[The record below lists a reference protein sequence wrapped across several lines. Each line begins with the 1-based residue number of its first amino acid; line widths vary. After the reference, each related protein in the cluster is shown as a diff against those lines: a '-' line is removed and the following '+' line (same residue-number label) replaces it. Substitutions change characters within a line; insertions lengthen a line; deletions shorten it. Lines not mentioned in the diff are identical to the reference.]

1 MTVDFT
7 YRTRVQHHPGQLAK
21 VMEAIA
27 DSGGLI
33 GEVQTV
39 ELTRGFSVRELTVEV
54 RDPDSANELRERI
67 NSVDGVEVEWCRDRA
82 LMLHEGGKLVVE
94 PTRRVETVQD
104 MRDVYT
110 PGVAR
115 ACEAI
120 ADDPD
125 AARRYTMIGRS
136 VAICTNGTRVLGLG
150 DIGPRAAMPVMEGKA
165 VFYCQLAGIS
175 AVPVLIDAAEPDAF
189 VETVVRIAPT
199 FGGIH
204 LEDISAPECFE
215 IESRLIDVLDQPV
228 MHDDVHGTAV
238 VALAAV
244 LSACRRTGTELEQ
257 STVGQLGLGA
267 AGYGI
272 SSLMVEAGAARVV
285 GFDPDE
291 GNAER
296 ARERGVDLA
305 SEEEVLEESDVLIA
319 TTGQPDSIAPDR
331 IRDGQVVLALS
342 NPEPEIDPDR
352 ALDSGAAFA
361 ADGSMVNNV
370 LGYPGIFRG
379 ALMAGAPRIDS
390 RMKLAAARVLAELSG
405 EDRMLPDALD
415 REVHERVA
423 EAVRDAAP
431 QREGAAT

>member
-7 YRTRVQHHPGQLAK
+7 YRARIEHRAGQLAK

-27 DSGGLI
+27 ASDGLI
-33 GEVQTV
+33 GEVRTI
-39 ELTRGFSVRELTVEV
+39 ELRRGFSVREFTVEV
-54 RDPDSANELRERI
+54 SDPDNADALRDRI
-67 NSVDGVEVEWCRDRA
+67 DSIDGVEVEWCRDRA
-82 LMLHEGGKLVVE
+82 LMLHEGGKLAVQ
-94 PTRRVETVQD
+94 PTRPVETPQD
-104 MRDVYT
+104 MRDIYT

-120 ADDPD
+120 AEDAD

-238 VALAAV
+238 VVLAAA
-244 LSACRRTGTELEQ
+244 LCACARTGTELGD
-257 STVGQLGLGA
+257 STVGHLGLGA

-272 SSLMVEAGAARVV
+272 ASLIVEAGAERVV
-285 GFDPDE
+285 GFD
-291 GNAER
+291 
-296 ARERGVDLA
+296 
-305 SEEEVLEESDVLIA
+305 
-319 TTGQPDSIAPDR
+319 
-331 IRDGQVVLALS
+331 
-342 NPEPEIDPDR
+342 
-352 ALDSGAAFA
+352 
-361 ADGSMVNNV
+361 
-370 LGYPGIFRG
+370 
-379 ALMAGAPRIDS
+379 
-390 RMKLAAARVLAELSG
+390 
-405 EDRMLPDALD
+405 
-415 REVHERVA
+415 
-423 EAVRDAAP
+423 
-431 QREGAAT
+431 